1 MRIRIGPR
9 LMGRELYGAEDP
21 AEFAQY
27 CGQEV
32 TVRKIDKLDQ
42 WMVYIEE
49 HDMACFFMEEVE
61 CILDD
66 AEIDE
71 SGESLNALLGVMV

>member
-9 LMGRELYGAEDP
+9 LMGHELYGAEDP

-32 TVRKIDKLDQ
+32 TVRKIDKPDQ

-49 HDMACFFMEEVE
+49 HDRACFFMEEVE

-71 SGESLNALLGVMV
+71 SGESLNTLLGVMV

>member
-9 LMGRELYGAEDP
+9 LIGHELYGAEDP

-32 TVRKIDKLDQ
+32 TVRKIDNPHQ

-49 HDMACFFMEEVE
+49 HDRACFFMEEVE

-71 SGESLNALLGVMV
+71 SGESLDALLGVMV